1 MAALLI
7 KDLPPEIHA
16 WLKGEAVKH
25 RRSMTQEAIVVF
37 EERMGGP
44 RPLKLPR
51 PIKTRT
57 PLTAEFIDRAKKEGR
72 A

>member
-16 WLKGEAVKH
+16 WLKKEAEQH
-25 RRSMTQEAIVVF
+25 RRSLTQEAIVIF
-37 EERMGGP
+37 EDRMRGP
-44 RPLKLPR
+44 RPLPYTK
-51 PIKTRT
+51 PIKLDR
-57 PLTAEFIDRAKKEGR
+57 PLTSEFIERAIKEGR